1 LEDERRKSMLDIEK
15 IKRLEAELQ
24 KRVNEAGE
32 NY

>member
-1 LEDERRKSMLDIEK
+1 MLDVEK

>member
-1 LEDERRKSMLDIEK
+1 MLDIEK